1 MRIDKVF
8 IKEFKNLK
16 EFHIDLDENQM
27 NTVLLGQN
35 ATGKSNFIEALIKIF
50 KYLDLGKEPPI
61 ELDLGYKLE
70 YKIAYEIKNCKVVVV
85 FNGKYKFLFSENI
98 EQKDEPEENYTTIT
112 KTKFFAEKEQYLPKY
127 VFAYYSGI
135 SDRLNK
141 LFWDHQERFYNKI
154 IKKDFNYSELDDIRR
169 LFYVKQIHSF
179 FVLLAFFSL
188 ETMEQK
194 SKDFLKDIMGIED
207 LESILFVLKKPS
219 WDNKEG
225 DERFF
230 GAEGLVRQFLSVLWE
245 FSLAPIYDDASIK
258 PDFRSKSRTQKQL
271 YLFLKDKTQLQSF
284 AKKYFD
290 IFNEEPNNT
299 FLFKALESTY
309 ISDLLE
315 EVKVK
320 VKKRVDGKVTFKE
333 LSEGEQQLLTV
344 IGLIMF
350 TREKESLILLDE
362 PDTHLNPLWK
372 YDYLYYLRTLAK
384 SQTNLN
390 EEGEVEEDRTT
401 QIIINTHD
409 PLVIGSLDKS
419 QVKLF
424 RRDEETNQ
432 IIAESPS
439 VSPKGLGVAGILT
452 SELFG
457 LPTIL
462 DKETQAKLNRKRF
475 LQGKILREESLDQNE
490 YIEYHTLKAELEKYG
505 FYEEVEDQLFKMY
518 LAEISKHELI
528 QKVEFTKEEKV
539 FLQVESKKAA
549 ERVLERLKNKTL

>member
-61 ELDLGYKLE
+61 EQDLGYKLE

-112 KTKFFAEKEQYLPKY
+112 KTKFFAKKEQYLPKY

-245 FSLAPIYDDASIK
+245 FSLAPIYDDATIK
-258 PDFRSKSRTQKQL
+258 PDFRSKPRTQKQL

-284 AKKYFD
+284 AKKYFN

-372 YDYLYYLRTLAK
+372 YDYLHYLRTLAK
-384 SQTNLN
+384 SQTKLN

-475 LQGKILREESLDQNE
+475 LQGKILREESLDQDE
-490 YIEYHTLKAELEKYG
+490 YTEYHTLKAELEKYG

>member
-1 MRIDKVF
+1 MRIDKLY

-16 EFHIDLDENQM
+16 DFYIDLDETQM

-35 ATGKSNFIEALIKIF
+35 ATGKSNFIEAIIKIF
-50 KYLDLGKEPPI
+50 KYLDLGKEPPF
-61 ELDLGYKLE
+61 EQELGYRLE
-70 YKIAYEIKNCKVVVV
+70 YKITYEIKNFKVIVL
-85 FNGKYKFLFSENI
+85 FNGKYQFLLSENF
-98 EQKDEPEENYTTIT
+98 EQKDVSEEEFVTIT
-112 KTKFFAEKEQYLPKY
+112 KAKFFREKEQYLPKY
-127 VFAYYSGI
+127 VFAYYSGV

-141 LFWDHQERFYNKI
+141 LFWEHQERFYNKI

-188 ETMEQK
+188 ESMERK
-194 SKDFLKDIMGIED
+194 SKDFLKDVLGIED

-219 WDNKEG
+219 WNNKEG

-230 GAEGLVRQFLSVLWE
+230 GAVGLVQQFLSVLWDY
-245 FSLAPIYDDASIK
+245 SIAPIYHKEAIQVDFNHK
-258 PDFRSKSRTQKQL
+258 PTQER
-271 YLFLKDKTQLQSF
+271 LFLFIKDKRQLQAF
-284 AKKYFD
+284 TKKYFD
-290 IFNEEPNNT
+290 LNKEKPNNT

-320 VKKRVDGKVTFKE
+320 VKKKIDGKVTFKE

-384 SQTNLN
+384 SQTHLN
-390 EEGEVEEDRTT
+390 EEGELEEDRTT

-419 QVKLF
+419 QIKIF
-424 RRDEETNQ
+424 KRDINAK
-432 IIAESPS
+432 IIAESPD
-439 VSPKGLGVAGILT
+439 VSPKGLGVDGILT
-452 SELFG
+452 SPMFG
-457 LPTIL
+457 FETTLERETKDLLEERNLLMYKESIGKMTIE
-462 DKETQAKLNRKRF
+462 DK
-475 LQGKILREESLDQNE
+475 
-490 YIEYHTLKAELEKYG
+490 
-505 FYEEVEDQLFKMY
+505 
-518 LAEISKHELI
+518 
-528 QKVEFTKEEKV
+528 
-539 FLQVESKKAA
+539 
-549 ERVLERLKNKTL
+549 ERLKELFEILGKQGFNFVFKDPEFSKFIINKYKTKE